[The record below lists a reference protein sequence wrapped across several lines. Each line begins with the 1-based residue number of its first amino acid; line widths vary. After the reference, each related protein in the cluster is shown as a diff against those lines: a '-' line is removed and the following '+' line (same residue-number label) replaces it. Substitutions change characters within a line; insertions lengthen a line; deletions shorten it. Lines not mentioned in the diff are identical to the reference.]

1 MKTFT
6 VDKLEVIMEST
17 AQEMGAAAAL
27 AIKKDI
33 VRLLDE
39 KDEISVM
46 FAAAPSQNT
55 TLNALI
61 SLQGIEWNRINAFH
75 MDEYVGI
82 KKEREQSFRN
92 YLITHIF
99 SKVPF
104 KSVNLIEGDA
114 DDIQAAIDDYERK
127 IRKNGLD
134 LIVMGIGE
142 NGHIA
147 FNDPPEARFIED
159 HYVKEVKLAQASRMQ
174 QVNDKCFAT
183 IDQVPESAITVTIPA
198 FMSASALHCV
208 VPGPTKTNAV
218 RKTLEEP
225 ISELCPASILR
236 THDNAHLYIDEA
248 SAADLAMVTK

>member
-1 MKTFT
+1 MKRFA
-6 VDKLEVIMEST
+6 VDKLQVIMETT
-17 AQEMGAAAAL
+17 AQEMGASAAL
-27 AIKKDI
+27 AIKADI
-33 VRLLDE
+33 VRLLDK

-61 SLQGIEWNRINAFH
+61 TLQGIEWNRINAFH

-82 KKEREQSFRN
+82 KKEQEQSFRN

-99 SKVPF
+99 SRVPF
-104 KSVNLIEGDA
+104 KSINLIEGDA
-114 DDIQAAIDDYERK
+114 DDIQAAIDDYERR
-127 IRKNGLD
+127 IRQNGLD

-147 FNDPPEARFIED
+147 FNDPPEAKFIED
-159 HYVKEVKLAQASRMQ
+159 CYVKKVKLAEASRMQ
-174 QVNDKCFAT
+174 QVHDKCFAT

-198 FMSASALHCV
+198 FMSASVLRCV
-208 VPGPTKTNAV
+208 VSGPTKANAV
-218 RKTLEEP
+218 RKTLEGP

-236 THDNAHLYIDEA
+236 IHDNAYLYIDEA
-248 SAADLAMVTK
+248 SAADLARMSK